1 MKTGDQLAHPG
12 ACMHELEAAIL
23 TLQYSVAYAKVS
35 PEPTQ
40 AYLFDPGT
48 YAMKDPA
55 LLTSGYTL
63 EPGRLLEY
71 GMLATRLRQDLVQ
84 RSEALRE
91 ADEGLATVGAPTVC
105 GAAN

>member
-1 MKTGDQLAHPG
+1 M
-12 ACMHELEAAIL
+12 
-23 TLQYSVAYAKVS
+23 TLQYSAAYSGVS

-40 AYLFDPGT
+40 DYLFDPGT

-63 EPGRLLEY
+63 EPARLQEY
-71 GMLATRLRQDLVQ
+71 GMLATRLRQDIVQ

-91 ADEGLATVGAPTVC
+91 ADEKGQEGEGQTGRRSGHPSSS
-105 GAAN
+105 